1 MQADLLLAY
10 AFAVLII
17 GLFSRRDALI
27 YTLVCLFVMDWFRT
41 RSNAVDL
48 LSTMILGG
56 GLLVVSRRYVGL
68 LLRVH

>member
-1 MQADLLLAY
+1 MQPDLLLSY

-41 RSNAVDL
+41 RTNASDL
-48 LSTMILGG
+48 LSTIVLGG
-56 GLLVVSRRYVGL
+56 GLLVISRRYIGL